1 MPNPVSSSKRREI
14 AKQNLEKI
22 FENFPDPIFVTDS
35 QGNVLLSNSSTALT
49 LDMSLDQLLKSN
61 VADLVKKGYYTKSYA
76 MEVAEKKCVLS
87 GILKTK
93 LNLSMI
99 SASTPVLDDN
109 GEVILVV
116 THARPK
122 DTVEKY
128 ISKEERG
135 KQDQR
140 KREIEY
146 LRSHVL
152 ETDTIVAESKAM
164 RQVLL
169 AAHAVAQTDSTVLL
183 NGESGTG
190 KEVLAKYIH
199 RHSKRFNE
207 AFIAVNCAAFP
218 EQLVESELF
227 GYERGA
233 FTGAKG
239 EGRMGLIEA
248 AHNGTLFLDEI
259 AELPLTLQ
267 SKLLRVLET
276 GEVRR
281 LGSNTARKI
290 DFRLIAATHQDLK
303 KMSEEYLFREDLY
316 YRLNVIPI
324 RIPPLRDRPEDT
336 LVLALKF
343 LDDFNRKHKTAYE
356 FDGETLEMFQSNA
369 WPGNVRELRNAVER
383 KVIQHLQDYQA
394 DCLQAVSSFS
404 SGISRSDC
412 IKILGLT
419 GSLKDVTRTVEEK
432 YIDHVLRECGGRIG
446 EAAKRLGI
454 YRTVLY
460 RKLKAFERERGQA

>member
-1 MPNPVSSSKRREI
+1 
-14 AKQNLEKI
+14 
-22 FENFPDPIFVTDS
+22 
-35 QGNVLLSNSSTALT
+35 
-49 LDMSLDQLLKSN
+49 
-61 VADLVKKGYYTKSYA
+61 
-76 MEVAEKKCVLS
+76 
-87 GILKTK
+87 
-93 LNLSMI
+93 MI
-99 SASTPVLDDN
+99 STSTPVVDDK
-109 GEVILVV
+109 GEVVLVV

-122 DTVEKY
+122 DTIEKY
-128 ISKEERG
+128 IGKEE
-135 KQDQR
+135 QEQQSQR

-146 LRSHVL
+146 LRSRVF

-169 AAHAVAQTDSTVLL
+169 SAHAVAQADSTVLL
-183 NGESGTG
+183 LGESGTG
-190 KEVLAKYIH
+190 KEGLAKYIH

-248 AHNGTLFLDEI
+248 AHHGTLFLDEI
-259 AELPLTLQ
+259 AELPLPLQ

-281 LGSNTARKI
+281 LGSNTDRKI
-290 DFRLIAATHQDLK
+290 DFRLIAATHRDLK
-303 KMSEEYLFREDLY
+303 KMSEENLFREDLY

-324 RIPPLRDRPEDT
+324 RIPPLRERPEDT

-343 LDDFNRKHKTAYE
+343 LEDFNRKHSAGLE
-356 FDGETLEMFQSNA
+356 FDRETLEMFQSYG

-383 KVIQHLQDYQA
+383 KVIQHLQDYQT
-394 DCLQAVSSFS
+394 DCLQAASNFSGSVSQ
-404 SGISRSDC
+404 RDC

-419 GSLKDVTRTVEEK
+419 GSLKEVTRMIEEK
-432 YIDHVLRECGGRIG
+432 YINHVLEACGGRMG
-446 EAAKRLGI
+446 EAAKQLGI

-460 RKLKAFERERGQA
+460 RKLKSFAKDKN